1 MLDKKVAD
9 LINTQVIKDSILLIC
24 ILILPT
30 SMQNRAS
37 TVLLIGIRYK
47 AQKSADHAM
56 LFVKYLQNNDAK
68 VTYEAIDKPNIE
80 LKNNMDPLQAGLK
93 HEQYVTSLINNIYD
107 AAYAVKD
114 FRSMQ
119 FLDWFVKEQGEEET
133 NATDMIKKMEISVLI
148 LKDSTCSIRNWL
160 AALIA
165 LLPWFCKFT
174 TQTTK
179 RLPSSWKAVF
189 YSQHN
194 SLLFT
199 VSANNKRA
207 KEPLLDNDNNR

>member
-9 LINTQVIKDSILLIC
+9 LINTQVNKEFYSAYLYLDFANFYVEQGLNGFANWY
-24 ILILPT
+24 
-30 SMQNRAS
+30 Q
-37 TVLLIGIRYK
+37 VQ
-47 AQKSADHAM
+47 AQEERDHAM

-119 FLDWFVKEQGEEET
+119 FLDWFVIEQGEEDT
-133 NATDMIKKMEISVLI
+133 NATDMIKKMEIFGSVPKGL
-148 LKDSTCSIRNWL
+148 
-160 AALIA
+160 
-165 LLPWFCKFT
+165 
-174 TQTTK
+174 
-179 RLPSSWKAVF
+179 
-189 YSQHN
+189 Y
-194 SLLFT
+194 
-199 VSANNKRA
+199 
-207 KEPLLDNDNNR
+207 LLDQELAGRTYSAPSLVL

>member
-9 LINTQVIKDSILLIC
+9 LNYTQVNKEFDSAYLYLDFVNFYVEQG
-24 ILILPT
+24 LNGFANWY
-30 SMQNRAS
+30 Q
-37 TVLLIGIRYK
+37 VQ
-47 AQKSADHAM
+47 AQEERDHAM

-133 NATDMIKKMEISVLI
+133 NATDMIKKMEIFGSDPKGL
-148 LKDSTCSIRNWL
+148 
-160 AALIA
+160 
-165 LLPWFCKFT
+165 
-174 TQTTK
+174 
-179 RLPSSWKAVF
+179 
-189 YSQHN
+189 Y
-194 SLLFT
+194 
-199 VSANNKRA
+199 
-207 KEPLLDNDNNR
+207 LLDQELAGRTYSAPSLVL